1 MRFASV
7 AVAASLNLIIHA
19 SSVKGWNSWGSSE
32 SDHKPT
38 RKPTKRPLSNTW
50 SWGDTW
56 GDSSGSGGNG
66 PTNWVWN
73 GWGWNEAANHD
84 AWTGDGWNG
93 KHTSFPTVL
102 SPVTTSPSD
111 RKLTNTPS
119 ELPSMSVTPST
130 TPSTTPS
137 ASIEPSS
144 QPSLAPSESAKPSSG
159 PSLSPSGQPSSMP
172 SGSPSTSS
180 EPSSPPSCGGIADVE
195 FCDGNNNFCQEACCS
210 GSSRQCN
217 ASRPPGRYCCSGNC
231 GQAAFCPIP
240 DPCIADGAFCDGNN
254 NFCRAACCSE
264 NFNTCG
270 DSRYCNI
277 AVTCPPTPAP
287 TIT

>member
-73 GWGWNEAANHD
+73 GWGWNEAADHD
-84 AWTGDGWNG
+84 AWTGDGWSSNWSG
-93 KHTSFPTVL
+93 KQTPVPTL
-102 SPVTTSPSD
+102 KWTGSPVTTSPSD

-130 TPSTTPS
+130 TPS
-137 ASIEPSS
+137 ASSEPSS
-144 QPSLAPSESAKPSSG
+144 HPSLTNSLAPSQSAKPSSG
-159 PSLSPSGQPSSMP
+159 PSFLCLENQFCNGENACLDVPDLNLINQDGACNGFEACRNVVNTIANCASMVKKRAP
-172 SGSPSTSS
+172 LMRGSNDLRSQA
-180 EPSSPPSCGGIADVE
+180 IHVM
-195 FCDGNNNFCQEACCS
+195 DGNLAVDVQILLVKIYVTILL
-210 GSSRQCN
+210 N
-217 ASRPPGRYCCSGNC
+217 AAWLETALVD
-231 GQAAFCPIP
+231 AAKMLSLMSK
-240 DPCIADGAFCDGNN
+240 G
-254 NFCRAACCSE
+254 
-264 NFNTCG
+264 
-270 DSRYCNI
+270 
-277 AVTCPPTPAP
+277 
-287 TIT
+287 ITK